1 MTGYVLAAIAAAYV
15 LIALNLLLT
24 FAVIRKL
31 REKPAP
37 TSQTS
42 GEVGISLPG
51 AGTRMGSFDLI
62 TAAGD
67 RIDDR
72 QLAEGGQALLL
83 LTPRCS
89 PCKEAARKLTANP
102 QWWSSNLMV
111 VVGGDEDDP
120 LVRELT
126 AALPSGV
133 RTVLDPAGLIG
144 GALEVTG
151 YPAAILL
158 DDGVVVKAD
167 HRIDQVLPRSL
178 SLATSTR

>member
-31 REKPAP
+31 REKPAQ

-42 GEVGISLPG
+42 GVAEISLPG
-51 AGTRMGSFDLI
+51 AGTRAGSFDLI

-72 QLAEGGQALLL
+72 Q
-83 LTPRCS
+83 
-89 PCKEAARKLTANP
+89 
-102 QWWSSNLMV
+102 WWSSNLTV
-111 VVGGDEDDP
+111 VIGGDDDDP

-158 DDGVVVKAD
+158 DDGVVVQAD